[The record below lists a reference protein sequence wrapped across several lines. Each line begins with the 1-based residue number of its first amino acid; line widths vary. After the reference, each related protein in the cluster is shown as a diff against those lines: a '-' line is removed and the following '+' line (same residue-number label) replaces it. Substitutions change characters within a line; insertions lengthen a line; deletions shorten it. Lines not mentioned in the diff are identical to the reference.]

1 MNLNNY
7 NDLFDPREH
16 IQNIRNNLELMI
28 QDTNNI
34 YKILSITFYG
44 PSQVWGHSIES
55 ISIISF
61 VDMCHK
67 LIAHFSINIYTK
79 KSSTKLF
86 NIT

>member
-1 MNLNNY
+1 MLKKHLTRDFIVTKMNLNNY

-44 PSQVWGHSIES
+44 PSQV
-55 ISIISF
+55 
-61 VDMCHK
+61 
-67 LIAHFSINIYTK
+67 
-79 KSSTKLF
+79 
-86 NIT
+86 